1 MKRARPHRRS
11 QARGKNTQELWLE
24 KKTPPTIFNMLPFVS
39 VYQKCVVMLSHQD
52 NINSFRVVI
61 TETTTA
67 GYDDNIIHTVMTDEF
82 MELQ

>member
-1 MKRARPHRRS
+1 
-11 QARGKNTQELWLE
+11 
-24 KKTPPTIFNMLPFVS
+24 MLPFVS
-39 VYQKCVVMLSHQD
+39 VYQKGVVMLSHQD

>member
-1 MKRARPHRRS
+1 
-11 QARGKNTQELWLE
+11 
-24 KKTPPTIFNMLPFVS
+24 MLPFVS